1 MLVKSIAAPLSKK
14 QKIYAQTQE
23 ACRKN
28 IERAFGVLRV
38 EWKILHVPA
47 RLWKPKDLNSIIRAC
62 IILHNMVIENGK
74 GTNVSELDDSDWP
87 GVANPPINHNRDVLE
102 IEQLIDAYDLI
113 KDKNRSQVLCND
125 LMEHIWEL
133 YVMSSGPFAR
143 RTCHALTQ
151 GAVFCLLVV
160 RSQLQ
165 CHTWICILCLWC

>member
-28 IERAFGVLRV
+28 IERAFGVLRA
-38 EWKILHVPA
+38 EWKILHVPP
-47 RLWKPKDLNSIIRAC
+47 RLWKPK
-62 IILHNMVIENGK
+62 E
-74 GTNVSELDDSDWP
+74 E
-87 GVANPPINHNRDVLE
+87 
-102 IEQLIDAYDLI
+102 LIDAYDLI

-165 CHTWICILCLWC
+165 CHTWSCILSLVLGPACNVIQRVVFCIPDVRS